1 MKHVVVIGGGI
12 AGLATAYYLQTRAR
26 VAVNYTLLESAPWL
40 GGKIVSA
47 CENGFVIE
55 GGPDSFVT
63 YKPQAL
69 ELCRELGLYEQLI
82 GTNDAARRI
91 FVWSCGRLHP
101 LPDGV
106 TLMLPTKLVPF
117 LKSPLISWRGKLRVG
132 MEFLIPR
139 KKDDGDESL
148 AQFVERRLGKE
159 ALDKIAEPMIAG
171 IYVADAEE
179 LSLQSTFPRFL
190 DMEKTYGG
198 LLRGVIAQRRAPANQ
213 RSSNAPG
220 NGQEHGNRQ
229 ASTSTFMTLRHGVQQ
244 LTDALVERLDAAS
257 VWTNQRVVQVTHE
270 SDAYAVGLANGALVR
285 ADAVVFATPSYVT
298 AELVRDLDQELGAQL
313 AQIRYVSSA
322 TVSLGFKRRELSHPL
337 DGFGFVV
344 PRRAKRKLLA
354 CTWSSTKFKYRA
366 PAEHVLLRAFLGGA
380 HNEQLVEQDE
390 HALIETARDELRAL
404 MGITAVPILTRV
416 YRWHKANPQYDV
428 GHLERVAA
436 IQARA
441 AQHPGLYLV
450 GSAYLGVGIP
460 DCIADG
466 ARAAHAIH
474 SWLERSSTPTLQEA

>member
-1 MKHVVVIGGGI
+1 
-12 AGLATAYYLQTRAR
+12 
-26 VAVNYTLLESAPWL
+26 
-40 GGKIVSA
+40 
-47 CENGFVIE
+47 
-55 GGPDSFVT
+55 
-63 YKPQAL
+63 
-69 ELCRELGLYEQLI
+69 
-82 GTNDAARRI
+82 
-91 FVWSCGRLHP
+91 
-101 LPDGV
+101 GV

-257 VWTNQRVVQVTHE
+257 VWTNQRVVQVT
-270 SDAYAVGLANGALVR
+270 
-285 ADAVVFATPSYVT
+285 
-298 AELVRDLDQELGAQL
+298 
-313 AQIRYVSSA
+313 
-322 TVSLGFKRRELSHPL
+322 
-337 DGFGFVV
+337 
-344 PRRAKRKLLA
+344 
-354 CTWSSTKFKYRA
+354 
-366 PAEHVLLRAFLGGA
+366 
-380 HNEQLVEQDE
+380 
-390 HALIETARDELRAL
+390 
-404 MGITAVPILTRV
+404 
-416 YRWHKANPQYDV
+416 
-428 GHLERVAA
+428 
-436 IQARA
+436 
-441 AQHPGLYLV
+441 
-450 GSAYLGVGIP
+450 
-460 DCIADG
+460 
-466 ARAAHAIH
+466 
-474 SWLERSSTPTLQEA
+474 